1 MKPSPLG
8 SHYLVLMGFSQRK
21 ESPDQSMAQ
30 GTLIPVKKGRGGEGR
45 GGEGRRETEEE
56 LQGRQRVSEGVALKA
71 L

>member
-45 GGEGRRETEEE
+45 RETEEE